1 MKRVQQATVLAGECG
16 IDSGDDGGHDDDG
29 GGGGGDHKDQEVE
42 SESL

>member
-1 MKRVQQATVLAGECG
+1 MEL
-16 IDSGDDGGHDDDG
+16 ISGDDGDHDDDG